1 MKKSIFA
8 VVWGLII
15 LGLFLA
21 APAHAALSTFDS
33 GNEGFMTSHY
43 AGGSSYWD
51 VNSTWMSTGGNTGG
65 YISSTLNGTTDRIY
79 GFAKYGTTSFGDL
92 TGKYLTVDYMTSG
105 TVTGPAIPLVRFY
118 IGKTNGISDY
128 WVTTDAYSWD
138 PNSDTSWTTHLVSM
152 IEDNWVKWPNQNT
165 NTTTWSQV
173 LLQYTDIGIVFADGS
188 SFFSDNSKLAF
199 TGTGTIGI
207 DNFGASAVPIPAT
220 VWLFGS
226 GLIGLIG
233 LGRKKKG

>member
-1 MKKSIFA
+1 
-8 VVWGLII
+8 
-15 LGLFLA
+15 
-21 APAHAALSTFDS
+21 
-33 GNEGFMTSHY
+33 
-43 AGGSSYWD
+43 
-51 VNSTWMSTGGNTGG
+51 
-65 YISSTLNGTTDRIY
+65 
-79 GFAKYGTTSFGDL
+79 
-92 TGKYLTVDYMTSG
+92 
-105 TVTGPAIPLVRFY
+105 
-118 IGKTNGISDY
+118 
-128 WVTTDAYSWD
+128 
-138 PNSDTSWTTHLVSM
+138 M
-152 IEDNWVKWPNQNT
+152 IEQNWVKWPNQNT

-207 DNFGASAVPIPAT
+207 DNFGVSAVPIPAT